1 MTEGLWVLWR
11 LFWVFTKVALVSWGG
26 GPASMALMQRVSV
39 AEGWTTPPEF
49 ADALAVGNALPGPIA
64 PQVAAYVGYK
74 VAGLNGALAAVFGT
88 VGPTT
93 VLMLVMIVLYFQ
105 VKDSPTVA
113 AMLKAVRPVVV
124 GLLLWTTLDIA
135 RSVFWKQGMTVSAL
149 LQRWDGLL
157 IALVAFALLT
167 FTKVNPAIV
176 VAAAAVLGYVVY
188 RP

>member
-1 MTEGLWVLWR
+1 
-11 LFWVFTKVALVSWGG
+11 
-26 GPASMALMQRVSV
+26 MALMQRMSV
-39 AEGWTTPPEF
+39 EEGWTTPPEF

-74 VAGLNGALAAVFGT
+74 VAGLSGAISAVLGT

-93 VLMLVMIVLYFQ
+93 ILMLVMIVLYFQ

-135 RSVFWKQGMTVSAL
+135 RSVFW
-149 LQRWDGLL
+149 
-157 IALVAFALLT
+157 
-167 FTKVNPAIV
+167 
-176 VAAAAVLGYVVY
+176 
-188 RP
+188 

>member
-1 MTEGLWVLWR
+1 MILDVLLLWR
-11 LFWVFTKVALVSWGG
+11 LFWVFTKVALFSWGG
-26 GPASMALMQRVSV
+26 GPASMALMQRMSV

-64 PQVAAYVGYK
+64 PQVAAYVGYR
-74 VAGLNGALAAVFGT
+74 VAGLSGALAAVFGT

-105 VKDSPTVA
+105 VKDSPTLA

-135 RSVFWKQGMTVSAL
+135 RSVFWKPGMAMTAL
-149 LQRWDGLL
+149 VQRWDGIA
-157 IALVAFALLT
+157 IALLAFAILT
-167 FTKVNPAIV
+167 FTKVNPAYIV
-176 VAAAAVLGYVVY
+176 VAAAMLGWAVY